1 MQLREIIPEYHILV
15 IQILNNMQRVQ
26 NYLHTKKAQQTLN
39 VISSISATFMCIE
52 CLFEEWMGEGSIGF
66 FIQ

>member
-1 MQLREIIPEYHILV
+1 MQLREIIPEYHNLV

-52 CLFEEWMGEGSIGF
+52 CLFEE
-66 FIQ
+66 